1 MPTVQQS
8 FEKLISLAVQREEES
23 FSFYTDAAKRAELAS
38 SGKLLNEL
46 AKQEVIHK
54 EKLLKA
60 LKGGVCETFG
70 CTVQEMKKMDLSHY
84 LLEIPLT
91 SSATPQEVLI
101 VAIKREDAAHSFYK
115 ALSELT
121 AEAPHRAVF
130 ETLAKEEGVHKD
142 RLQKIYD
149 EKFQQWM

>member
-8 FEKLISLAVQREEES
+8 FEKLISLAIQREEEA
-23 FSFYTDAAKRAELAS
+23 FSFYTDAAKKAELAS

-54 EKLLKA
+54 EKLMKA

-101 VAIKREDAAHSFYK
+101 VAIKREDASHGFYK